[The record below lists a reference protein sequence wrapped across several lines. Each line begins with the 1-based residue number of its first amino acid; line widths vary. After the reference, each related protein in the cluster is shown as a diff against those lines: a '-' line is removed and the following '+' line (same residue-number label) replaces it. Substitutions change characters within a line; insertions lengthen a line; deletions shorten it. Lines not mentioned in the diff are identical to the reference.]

1 MNNVDVDDIVADK
14 DADIQETDSQ
24 ISELLGVD
32 KRTPEQEQELKEL
45 KQQRKNQVQERINEL
60 TKARREAER
69 QRDYEREEAERLRQ
83 ELEEERKRA
92 KASKPTTGKYEQFE
106 INGKMFYTDDAL
118 AQRVNDGVMTQSEA
132 WAHQKA
138 ALKEE
143 AKAELKADLKNES
156 TVNETERVRQET
168 INEVLKEYP
177 HFNPR
182 HPEHNPNDPLYKE
195 ASRLLNNGYASN
207 PRGIKLA
214 IDDAKRFLGLDKK
227 RPDVSDEFSVTG
239 SSAATPDT
247 RREKKVEITEFEQ
260 EQAIRLYVFGARI
273 NPATGAVFTKKEA
286 IEKAIKA
293 KRDRLATK

>member
-1 MNNVDVDDIVADK
+1 MEKVDIDDIVADK

-69 QRDYEREEAERLRQ
+69 QLEREREEAERLRQ
-83 ELEEERKRA
+83 ELEEERKRG
-92 KASKPTTGKYEQFE
+92 KYNKPNAGKYEQVE
-106 INGKMFYTDDAL
+106 INGKMFYTDEAL
-118 AQRVNDGVMTQSEA
+118 SQRVADGVMTQSEA

-138 ALKEE
+138 AIKEE

-156 TVNETERVRQET
+156 TVNETERIRQET
-168 INEVLKEYP
+168 IKEVLEEYP

-182 HPEHNPNDPLYKE
+182 HENHNPNDPLYKE

-214 IDDAKRFLGLDKK
+214 IDDAKRLLGLDRK
-227 RPDVSDEFSVTG
+227 RPDVSDEFSVAG
-239 SSAATPDT
+239 NSAATPDS
-247 RREKKVEITEFEQ
+247 RREKKVELSEFEQ
-260 EQAIRLYVFGARI
+260 EQAIRLYVYGARI
-273 NPATGAVFTKKEA
+273 NPATGVVFTKKEA

-293 KRDRLATK
+293 KRDRAASK